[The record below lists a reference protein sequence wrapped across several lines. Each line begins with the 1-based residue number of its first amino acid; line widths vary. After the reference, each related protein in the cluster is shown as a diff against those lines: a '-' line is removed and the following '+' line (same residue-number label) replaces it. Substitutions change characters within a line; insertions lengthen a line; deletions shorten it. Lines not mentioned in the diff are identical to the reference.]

1 MNRLKIIFIIIS
13 GFIIFYCTPSKNAEI
28 EILEN
33 INNIEKKEFI
43 ILIRMMS
50 LQEQWFV
57 ENIKKLENIS
67 EYDIKIVS
75 YDTYADIEELL
86 AYDKLTKDSR
96 IGLIKVPYELL
107 YSLVEKDYIMPLNL
121 IIDNIQLKEDLSDYT
136 GISIELCTFNN
147 TTYYI
152 PRKLETNT
160 LLYLISKVND
170 AVNNYKMFI
179 PEINDIFEIENGYG
193 LPYEY
198 TLETNPNEWDW
209 YDLAVVAFYW
219 AKTNEENGIL
229 SPKVAHRGKL
239 YSGTVTELATKIYQS
254 GGDSSDLLLA
264 DTAHVY
270 NTFAWEA
277 FWCKNNLYNPLM
289 WKEQWSGSG
298 IWNAMSRGEVY
309 MAFMHQLDAFFI
321 HGVTESGME
330 GYLLEP
336 DDMGTAI
343 MPKGVSLNIDSNS
356 GQPLFIG
363 EHSSNLSGW
372 WWGIPYTSP
381 DPELSYRIARWITN
395 YENHKTECN
404 RFGILPI
411 RQDIVDNLEEVF
423 DKEWKKD
430 VIETAYNQ
438 LNHKVITS
446 PSVSNWNEV
455 SDEWLNIWNTITTQ
469 DYKNITINT
478 EYIKNLIEPYV
489 NNIKQLCNR

>member
-1 MNRLKIIFIIIS
+1 MHGLKIIFIIIS
-13 GFIIFYCTPSKNAEI
+13 GFIIFYCTPSKDQSVDVSEK
-28 EILEN
+28 
-33 INNIEKKEFI
+33 INNTEKKEFV

-67 EYDIKIVS
+67 EYNIKIAT
-75 YDTYADIEELL
+75 YDTFTDIEELL
-86 AYDKLTKDSR
+86 AYDKLTQDTR

-107 YSLVEKDYIMPLNL
+107 YSFVEKDIIMPLNL
-121 IIDNIQLKEDLSDYT
+121 IIDNTQLQNELSEYT
-136 GISIELCTFNN
+136 DISIELSTFNN
-147 TTYYI
+147 TAYYI

-160 LLYLISKVND
+160 LLYLKSKVND
-170 AVNNYKMFI
+170 AVNNYKMFL
-179 PEINDIFEIENGYG
+179 PEINDIFKIENGYG
-193 LPYEY
+193 LPSGYI
-198 TLETNPNEWDW
+198 LEPDPNEWDW
-209 YDLAVVAFYW
+209 YDLTVVAFYW
-219 AKTNEENGIL
+219 AKINEENGIL

-264 DTAHVY
+264 DTTHVY
-270 NTFAWEA
+270 NTFIWEA

-289 WKEQWSGSG
+289 WKERWSGSG
-298 IWNAMSRGEVY
+298 IWNALSRGEVY

-330 GYLLEP
+330 GYLSEP

-343 MPKGVSLNIDSNS
+343 MPKGVSFNIDFDS
-356 GQPLFIG
+356 GQPLFTG
-363 EHSSNLSGW
+363 EHGSNLSSW
-372 WWGIPYTSP
+372 WWGIPYTGP
-381 DPELSYRIARWITN
+381 APELSYKIARWITN

-411 RQDIVDNLEEVF
+411 RQDIVDNLSEAF
-423 DKEWKKD
+423 DKEWKKE

-438 LNHKVITS
+438 LNHKVITF
-446 PSVSNWNEV
+446 PSVSNWNDV
-455 SDEWLNIWNTITTQ
+455 SDEWLNIWNTIVTQ
-469 DYKNITINT
+469 NYKNITINT

-489 NNIKQLCNR
+489 NNIKQLLQ